1 MKLPLQWLITAT
13 FFVAVHGVH
22 GAEPLS
28 FDVLGTEYAREIKPL
43 LKQFCLECH
52 STAKQEGELDLER
65 FAALADVRKGTRV
78 WQKVVEMLDTNEMPP
93 KDAKPQP
100 TAAQKKQL
108 RGWVEQYLNSE
119 AFASAGDPGPVVLR
133 RLSNAEYTYTIRDLT
148 GVEQLNPAKEFPAAK
163 LAKKPLRRGA

>member
-1 MKLPLQWLITAT
+1 MRLFNSPCLLSESVVRRVPKCALRA
-13 FFVAVHGVH
+13 
-22 GAEPLS
+22 AEPVP
-28 FDVLGTEYAREIKPL
+28 FDVLGTEYARDIKPL
-43 LKQFCLECH
+43 LKQFCLDCH

-108 RGWVEQYLNSE
+108 RGWVERYLNSE
-119 AFASAGDPGPVVLR
+119 AFASAR
-133 RLSNAEYTYTIRDLT
+133 
-148 GVEQLNPAKEFPAAK
+148 
-163 LAKKPLRRGA
+163 

>member
-1 MKLPLQWLITAT
+1 MLTTFEILHAWEFAVVRSFRLVVGLCGLI
-13 FFVAVHGVH
+13 AVSLAAPSIA
-22 GAEPLS
+22 AEPVS
-28 FDVLGTEYAREIKPL
+28 FDVLGNEYAREIKPL

-78 WQKVVEMLDTNEMPP
+78 WLKVAEMLDTNEMPP

-108 RGWVEQYLNSE
+108 RGWVERYLNAE
-119 AFASAGDPGPVVLR
+119 AYASAGDPGPVVLR
-133 RLSNAEYTYTIRDLT
+133 RLSNAEYNYTIQIGRAH
-148 GVEQLNPAKEFPAAK
+148 V
-163 LAKKPLRRGA
+163 